1 MRRIGWGLA
10 AALCAAV
17 LAPAVVIS
25 APKGAAPVSDA
36 QRKQGMAEA
45 PAVVQAAGLNCQ
57 VSDARF
63 IGKSKD
69 PKTKAETS
77 FYEVAC
83 GSNMGFVLQAATGAP
98 PAAFSCIEMAQPPGQ
113 PAKEGAITCVLPGNA
128 DPKAQLAPLLTSA
141 GVQCLPEKARGI
153 GQTKTNTIL
162 EVACQ
167 GGSGYVL
174 IASAPLDTTKPAEA
188 QNCLN
193 FDESGGNVKCELT
206 DRATRLAVV
215 DTLAKQA
222 NNGCVVKDR
231 RFIGNAKDGSD
242 FFEASCQD
250 GKGYIFKVSKGQLAQ
265 TWGCAQAQGILG
277 GCTLTDAR
285 QASAEQA
292 ATYTKLARAAGSN
305 CDVEKYAVFPPRPGS
320 TDEAVELVCKDGSGA
335 VGLFPATGKGQVL
348 DCGHAL
354 ALGFKC
360 SQGSDRGFASLTAD
374 LKKHGKTTCTVSDAR
389 ISGQTAKGTV
399 MVEVACADGL
409 KGYMIE
415 YNTKPTVTAIGASGC
430 AFAGGCQL
438 KGNT

>member
-1 MRRIGWGLA
+1 MRPIGWGLA
-10 AALCAAV
+10 AALCAAM

-83 GSNMGFVLQAATGAP
+83 GSNMGFVLQAAEGAQ
-98 PAAFSCIEMAQPPGQ
+98 PAAFSCIEMAPAAGQ
-113 PAKEGAITCVLPGNA
+113 PAKEGAINCVLPGNA
-128 DPKAQLAPLLTSA
+128 DPKAQLAPLLATA
-141 GVQCLPEKARGI
+141 GVQCLPENARGI

-167 GGSGYVL
+167 GGTGYVL

-215 DTLAKQA
+215 DNFAKSS
-222 NNGCVVKDR
+222 NCVVKDR
-231 RFIGNAKDGSD
+231 RFIGNSKDGSD

-265 TWGCAQAQGILG
+265 TWGCGQAQGILG

-292 ATYTKLARAAGSN
+292 ATYTKLAQAAGSN
-305 CDVEKYAVFPPRPGS
+305 CQVDKYAVFPPRPGS

-335 VGLFPATGKGQVL
+335 VGLFPATGKGQVV

-374 LKKHGKTTCTVSDAR
+374 LKKHGKSTCTVSDAR
-389 ISGQTAKGTV
+389 ISGQTPKGTV

>member
-1 MRRIGWGLA
+1 
-10 AALCAAV
+10 V
-17 LAPAVVIS
+17 LAPAAVVS

-98 PAAFSCIEMAQPPGQ
+98 PAAFSCIEMAPPAGQ
-113 PAKEGAITCVLPGNA
+113 PAKEGAISCVLPGNA
-128 DPKAQLAPLLTSA
+128 DPKAQLAPLLATA
-141 GVQCLPEKARGI
+141 GVQCLPENARGI

-167 GGSGYVL
+167 GGTGYVL

-215 DTLAKQA
+215 DNFAKQA
-222 NNGCVVKDR
+222 NCAVKDR
-231 RFIGNAKDGSD
+231 RFIGNSKDGSD
-242 FFEASCQD
+242 FFEAACQD

-292 ATYTKLARAAGSN
+292 VTYTKLAQAAGSN
-305 CDVEKYAVFPPRPGS
+305 CQVEKYAVFPPRPGS

-335 VGLFPATGKGQVL
+335 VGLFPATGKGQVV
-348 DCGHAL
+348 DCGRAL

-360 SQGSDRGFASLTAD
+360 SQGTDRGFASLTAD
-374 LKKHGKTTCTVSDAR
+374 LKKHGKSTCTVSDAR
-389 ISGQTAKGTV
+389 ISGQTPKGTV

-409 KGYMIE
+409 KGYVIE
-415 YNTKPTVTAIGASGC
+415 YTTKPTVTAVGASGC